1 MSNKPEQRKIP
12 SNGLSKVFLAGTLA
26 PRLDDQIRTFKVV
39 SSFVAGRAVKK
50 FETSLQ
56 ILVNEDEE
64 RDVFNVSEGDYVI
77 LIGSLVSNP
86 HDERGTTCIKPST
99 IEKIDTK
106 SPKGVNTFMA
116 NVVTTMTP
124 EVYKDGEYDPL
135 VNIPAVI
142 NEYTGST
149 WVSLAIPCKRE
160 HQTKMDML
168 AKMKPGTPLSVE
180 GRLKVSTDKN
190 GKQHVKLWVKKFV
203 FVHVPKDGASTASGM
218 ADSRSD
224 QKRGKPQRSGPLPPR
239 VSHTEEVEYDED
251 IPF

>member
-1 MSNKPEQRKIP
+1 MSNKSEQRKNP
-12 SNGLSKVFLAGTLA
+12 SNGLSKVFLAGTLST
-26 PRLDDQIRTFKVV
+26 RLDDKIRTFKVV

-50 FETSLQ
+50 FETNLQ
-56 ILVNEDEE
+56 ILMTEDEE

-77 LIGSLVSNP
+77 LVGSLATNP
-86 HDERGTTCIKPST
+86 HDDRGTTCIKPSN

-106 SPKGVNTFMA
+106 TPKGVNTFMA
-116 NVVTTMTP
+116 NVVTTMAP
-124 EVYKDGEYDPL
+124 EVYKDGEFDPL

-149 WVSLAIPCKRE
+149 WVSLAVPCKRE

-180 GRLKVSTDKN
+180 GRLKVATDKN

-203 FVHVPKDGASTASGM
+203 FVHVPKEGGAAAM
-218 ADSRSD
+218 LEARPEP
-224 QKRGKPQRSGPLPPR
+224 KRGKPQRNGPLPPR